1 MVSVVLKIYDF
12 LRMHRVM
19 RLFSFLVTTAL
30 LIALVL
36 TLQYKE
42 DISDFLPLSST
53 HQSGLKVYQD
63 ISGANKIFV
72 IFQAKEGQ
80 RTDTDAM
87 VSAIE
92 RFTTNLQAADTA
104 GIARQLTAQVDME
117 KMQQVVDFV
126 YRYMPLFLTS
136 HDYQRMDS
144 LLREPGFAAR
154 QLQEDKRM
162 LMFPTGNMLTSNI
175 QRDPLGLFTPVVA
188 KLQQR
193 HLSLNYELY
202 DGYIFSPDMKR
213 AIVMVESPFGSSETE
228 HNTQLI
234 ALLKAQ
240 AAKVK
245 QSQPALEVHLTGG
258 PVIAVGNATQIKTD
272 SLLSVTLAILLITVL
287 LFLTFRRLK
296 NLLLIVLAVAWGWLF
311 AMGGLALVHDHVSV
325 IVIGISSVI
334 LGIAINYPLHFISHL
349 SHTSTIRS
357 ALKEITAPL
366 LVGNVTTVGA
376 FLALVPLQSVAL
388 RDLGLFSSF
397 LLVGTILLVLIYL
410 PHVVKP
416 VKAKP
421 WNRFARFTDISL
433 ERKRGVVW
441 AIVLLTGVLGY
452 FSLQTKFDAD
462 MSHIN
467 YMTEE
472 QKADMRYFQTLLQ
485 RDTTTE
491 KVYVVAHGAT
501 MDEALQHNQLLQP
514 A

>member
-1 MVSVVLKIYDF
+1 MLPIVLKVYDF
-12 LRMHRVM
+12 LRMHRFM

-30 LIALVL
+30 LVALIL

-80 RTDTDAM
+80 RTDADAM

-92 RFTTNLQAADTA
+92 RFTTNLRAADTA

-126 YRYMPLFLTS
+126 YRYMPLFLTP

-240 AAKVK
+240 AAKVT

-258 PVIAVGNATQIKTD
+258 PVIAVGNATQIKSD
-272 SLLSVTLAILLITVL
+272 SLLSLTLATLLFPVL
-287 LFLTFRRLK
+287 FFLTFRR
-296 NLLLIVLAVAWGWLF
+296 I
-311 AMGGLALVHDHVSV
+311 
-325 IVIGISSVI
+325 
-334 LGIAINYPLHFISHL
+334 
-349 SHTSTIRS
+349 
-357 ALKEITAPL
+357 
-366 LVGNVTTVGA
+366 
-376 FLALVPLQSVAL
+376 
-388 RDLGLFSSF
+388 
-397 LLVGTILLVLIYL
+397 
-410 PHVVKP
+410 
-416 VKAKP
+416 
-421 WNRFARFTDISL
+421 
-433 ERKRGVVW
+433 
-441 AIVLLTGVLGY
+441 
-452 FSLQTKFDAD
+452 
-462 MSHIN
+462 
-467 YMTEE
+467 
-472 QKADMRYFQTLLQ
+472 
-485 RDTTTE
+485 
-491 KVYVVAHGAT
+491 
-501 MDEALQHNQLLQP
+501 
-514 A
+514 